1 MSTIPDLRRRAY
13 ILANKS
19 INNLNS
25 LNNLIFTD
33 NAPTPIEN
41 IEEDISNISLDYIQK
56 GIDVVNQYLPDI
68 SVKFSFVNKVSLKH
82 KECLDAFNSSK

>member
-68 SVKFSFVNKVSLKH
+68 SVKFSFVNKISLKH
-82 KECLDAFNSSK
+82 QECLDAFNSSK